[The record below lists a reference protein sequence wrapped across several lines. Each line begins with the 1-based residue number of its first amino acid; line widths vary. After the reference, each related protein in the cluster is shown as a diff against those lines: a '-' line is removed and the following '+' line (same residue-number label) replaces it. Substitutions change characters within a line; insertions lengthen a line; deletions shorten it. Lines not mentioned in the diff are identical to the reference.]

1 MLITERA
8 GSEILT
14 SVGISREQARLLLHT
29 GVAGPGERVGR
40 STLYDGSRV
49 QEVAARP
56 PVDEHR
62 LMRMCPVGV
71 YVARLARDRSLD
83 SSATWDEQARAV
95 APQPPLPLMTAAVV
109 GVRHRLTGGRLPW
122 VATVSGF
129 VVFGGEAT
137 GWRRAGDGSSVVDLE
152 RPGPWYRDVA
162 ERWFA
167 FGRGRH
173 WCLWDPWR
181 VSTRGHD
188 LAGSVA
194 RSLDVR
200 PCTPDPRASGPTA
213 GLQQ

>member
-71 YVARLARDRSLD
+71 YVARLARDRSLV
-83 SSATWDEQARAV
+83 SSATWDEKARAV
-95 APQPPLPLMTAAVV
+95 APQPPLPLMTA
-109 GVRHRLTGGRLPW
+109 GRGGSPVRAQP
-122 VATVSGF
+122 ATSSV
-129 VVFGGEAT
+129 
-137 GWRRAGDGSSVVDLE
+137 RRA
-152 RPGPWYRDVA
+152 
-162 ERWFA
+162 
-167 FGRGRH
+167 
-173 WCLWDPWR
+173 C
-181 VSTRGHD
+181 
-188 LAGSVA
+188 
-194 RSLDVR
+194 
-200 PCTPDPRASGPTA
+200 
-213 GLQQ
+213 